1 MPNRASGGRWRRAA
15 ACAVGERSSARCVL
29 APGPTCARRSAGSRG
44 ARVLASA
51 RKGLGR
57 GGGMVG
63 GQRARRPRWRG
74 HTGAQLPAQSLATIS
89 PRCSDSFIIETDSP
103 VCSRRMVCGARGEPA
118 SGAASKGGAGR
129 APPPAAA
136 PPRGPGSWS
145 CSPAPLPARPAAPSE
160 DGGTRRHARNSRRR
174 RPCAYPQRNRVCHHH
189 FDQGLRAHPTFQR
202 PGNGRAEPKVRFRTE
217 SSMRSTAGE
226 LNSLHGVRV

>member
-1 MPNRASGGRWRRAA
+1 MRTQSGDEEGEKGPCLRPSLQFEPVVLTRR
-15 ACAVGERSSARCVL
+15 CHER
-29 APGPTCARRSAGSRG
+29 RR
-44 ARVLASA
+44 
-51 RKGLGR
+51 
-57 GGGMVG
+57 

-136 PPRGPGSWS
+136 PPTGPGSWS

-217 SSMRSTAGE
+217 SSMRSAAGE